1 MLKSILL
8 ALTLAFTS
16 LAAFA
21 GPVNINTAGAVELAD
36 NLNGVGEK
44 KALLIVERRES
55 VGKFTSAEQLLEVK
69 GIGEKTLIKNKENI
83 LLGR

>member
-8 ALTLAFTS
+8 ALTLAFTGFS
-16 LAAFA
+16 AYA
-21 GPVNINTAGAVELAD
+21 GPVNINTASAEELAD

-69 GIGEKTLIKNKENI
+69 GIGEKTLIKNKDNI

>member
-1 MLKSILL
+1 MIKSILL
-8 ALTLAFTS
+8 ALTLAFSS
-16 LAAFA
+16 LCAFA
-21 GPVNINTAGAVELAD
+21 GPVNINTASAEELAD

-69 GIGEKTLIKNKENI
+69 GIGEKTLIKNKDNI